1 MSSVRDNYAK
11 RERHENEKNKRK
23 RQYGNILDDFY
34 DRLLILILMM
44 TQLNVRNE
52 KDRERERE
60 KAKKKNNVFDSFV
73 SLVRKNNARQ
83 LLNN

>member
-1 MSSVRDNYAK
+1 
-11 RERHENEKNKRK
+11 
-23 RQYGNILDDFY
+23 
-34 DRLLILILMM
+34 MM

-52 KDRERERE
+52 KDRERE